1 MSRYVCSYNM
11 KERVDSEQTVN
22 DDSDKEA
29 IKSDLNHWSQN
40 ILQ

>member
-1 MSRYVCSYNM
+1 M

-29 IKSDLNHWSQN
+29 IKCDLNDWSQN